1 MRHTQ
6 FARAEA
12 RVVDFWSGSERERR
26 HVLKYLRFLG
36 FDSQEVSH
44 SVTDAPKQRG
54 VACGYIAANIFAQ
67 LSKTDT
73 WDIDYSLAHDPI
85 VVQSGNSILKE
96 FYADRLTELRQLYA
110 NATSRARRNS
120 LDSKICEAT
129 VQFEKFERLC
139 NRPPRADA
147 SVFLFTEQVQRL
159 CVVWAGNEN
168 CAPSGINSL
177 DGSLR
182 AFVGDVHYSSPHTT
196 PEENEEPS
204 PPIVNAPWSDL
215 RVRICNT
222 DWSHQKGQH
231 WFVIAYRL
239 QF

>member
-1 MRHTQ
+1 MKLLDPG
-6 FARAEA
+6 
-12 RVVDFWSGSERERR
+12 VL
-26 HVLKYLRFLG
+26 HVL
-36 FDSQEVSH
+36 
-44 SVTDAPKQRG
+44 
-54 VACGYIAANIFAQ
+54 FAQ

-96 FYADRLTELRQLYA
+96 FYGDRLTELRQLYA
-110 NATSRARRNS
+110 NATRRAQKND
-120 LDSKICEAT
+120 LDSKIREAT

-139 NRPPRADA
+139 NRPPGTDT
-147 SVFLFTEQVQRL
+147 SVVLYVEQVQRL
-159 CVVWAGNEN
+159 CVVWAGNER
-168 CAPSGINSL
+168 CAPSGICSL

-182 AFVGDVHYSSPHTT
+182 DFVRDVHYSSPHTT

-204 PPIVNAPWSDL
+204 PPIVDAPWSDL
-215 RVRICNT
+215 LVRICNT
-222 DWSHQKGQH
+222 DWSHQKGRH